1 MSGRIPVG
9 RAAVL
14 VGGITAL
21 GYGIMYITT
30 PTDKQ
35 FYDSLSPDLKKRV
48 DEQRAATQK
57 LQQQRQQIQQIKDS
71 ADQDAPV
78 WSDSLSSNSK
88 QR

>member
-9 RAAVL
+9 RAALL

-21 GYGIMYITT
+21 GYGIMYSSVTT
-30 PTDKQ
+30 YKQ

-48 DEQRAATQK
+48 DEQRAASQK

-78 WSDSLSSNSK
+78 WSDSLGSSNK
-88 QR
+88 R